1 MARKPITNT
10 EINGKEYYRTRL
22 VVGYDSQGKK
32 IFKNFYGSSKTEA
45 ENKKKGY
52 VQMLENGIN
61 PDLGSLTLEKAMS
74 DWLWNIERYSGNK
87 TSTFERYEGIY
98 RNYVSNSMIGRVQV
112 AEVNKLLVQKYY
124 NEFLEAERSLSF
136 IEQLHKLLSKFFRY
150 ALSEGYILRNPLF
163 GLKLPKKHE
172 EDILEDDEEIETFSD
187 EELKQLISSMD
198 NVKIKYIILFAVL
211 TGARM
216 GEILVL
222 KKNDIRGG
230 VVKINKSI
238 RRVRVYSDKDTYTY
252 EYKVTRPK
260 TDSSIREVPLPEVLQ
275 AEMRNL
281 DILVKEERLRL
292 GPAYTPNDLVFP
304 SITGTYIDTN
314 NLRKSWKRALEG
326 AELPYKKFHSLRHT
340 YATRMIANGVE
351 LLTVSRLL
359 GHSTIKT
366 TEIYAHTLEEDK
378 VEAVKIMNSL
388 FS

>member
-124 NEFLEAERSLSF
+124 NEFLEAGRSLSF

-222 KKNDIRGG
+222 EKKDIRGG